1 MKTNACVQ
9 NYKVVMQRNAVV
21 EMVCES
27 ARWNSGGGEAM
38 WDHASCRGRQWK
50 GRHIGTQRDKKK
62 CKSDWIYWTDT
73 VLCDFQFEQFLL
85 SIFDL
90 QHFCS
95 TYLWFF
101 LLMFHGYKRCIRF
114 VCVHDFN
121 SFFSWNQSNIHID
134 HSEYIT
140 HFILKWNNWLNVT
153 IIRFIALH
161 LIGKSWCI

>member
-1 MKTNACVQ
+1 MPACKITKWWCNEMLLLKWFVKVLVEIVAVAKRCETMQAVEGGNEKGDILAPNA
-9 NYKVVMQRNAVV
+9 
-21 EMVCES
+21 
-27 ARWNSGGGEAM
+27 
-38 WDHASCRGRQWK
+38 
-50 GRHIGTQRDKKK
+50 TKKK